1 MFFHVSLNYFF
12 GMRTAR
18 LNCRAYNGNMG
29 RKARVPVDKSASTLG
44 TGCQFE
50 TDGIFCGAK
59 IRARGYCPKHY
70 KILQRRGAF
79 EDIAHNVPAEVVDR
93 NLGHI
98 ERARQVLDK
107 HAETFAQHLITAAE
121 VAARKGD
128 SKPAEWGLLHTR
140 TVEPVFM
147 GGGGKAA
154 GAHEGQGIRV
164 LIGVQLGQQ
173 PAGTPLASPAT
184 STLETPGALSLEM
197 PAGNFA
203 PAKVGGSPATIE
215 AELIPA

>member
-1 MFFHVSLNYFF
+1 MYHSITILV
-12 GMRTAR
+12 GRIR
-18 LNCRAYNGNMG
+18 LLDGWRYTGNMG
-29 RKARVPVDKSASTLG
+29 RKRAEHGTDTAGT
-44 TGCQFE
+44 TGCLY
-50 TDGIFCGAK
+50 DLAGKLCGNP
-59 IRARGYCPKHY
+59 IRARGYCEKHY
-70 KILQRRGAF
+70 KVLNRRGAF
-79 EDIAHNVPAEVVDR
+79 RAAPLTLQPATTTDQVDR
-93 NLGHI
+93 NLGHL
-98 ERARQVLDK
+98 ERARQALDA
-107 HAETFAQHLITAAE
+107 HAEKLVEHLLTAAE